1 MVRWVTMNCPR
12 DTGVVPRMRRVPYC
26 RYSAI
31 GPEVRVMHVP
41 VRSMHRARGTTMTE
55 KSGPDPS
62 MEELRILFMPR
73 NIPAKRKGKMRT
85 K

>member
-1 MVRWVTMNCPR
+1 
-12 DTGVVPRMRRVPYC
+12 MRRVPCC

-55 KSGPDPS
+55 KSGPGPC
-62 MEELRILFMPR
+62 MEELRILFIPR
-73 NIPAKRKGKMRT
+73 NIPARRKGKTRM